1 MAIGVF
7 DSGIGGLT
15 VASAIRK
22 KFPDTQIIYFGDTM
36 HLPYGD
42 KSAENIKKYIKAIS
56 AFLYEMGCQDLVVAC
71 NSASSVLHSIGKLPP
86 FKSVTN
92 VITPVVESLVANES
106 IKKVGVIGTKRTISS
121 KVYSNQINDLNPN
134 IEVVELATPLLAP
147 MIEEGFIHNSIA
159 EQVIHEYL
167 EELPEVDALILGCTH
182 YPLIKSEIDK
192 FYQGKVQLLEAPEL
206 VANQLLQND
215 HHNGEIGKDHFFVS
229 DLTPSFE
236 KTAKLFFGKS
246 IRLEKS
252 DLFSF

>member
-15 VASAIRK
+15 VASAIRE

-71 NSASSVLHSIGKLPP
+71 NSASSVLQSMSKMPP
-86 FKSVTN
+86 FNSITN
-92 VITPVVESLVANES
+92 VITPVVKAVALDDTIGS
-106 IKKVGVIGTKRTISS
+106 VGVIGTKRTVSS
-121 KVYSNQINDLNPN
+121 KVYSKQIAAISP
-134 IEVVELATPLLAP
+134 EKKVFELATPLLAP
-147 MIEEGFIHNSIA
+147 MIEEGFIHNTIA

-192 FYQGKVQLLEAPEL
+192 FYKGKVKLFEAPNL
-206 VANQLLQND
+206 VANQVTNSSSQNTIV
-215 HHNGEIGKDHFFVS
+215 NKDHFFVS
-229 DLTPSFE
+229 DLTTSFE

-246 IRLEKS
+246 IHLEKS
-252 DLFSF
+252 DLFTF